1 MLTEYIN
8 WNGERKTW
16 DPDTAVNYFLIV
28 DRQVIAE
35 DGRYLSH
42 GAMFHGTSAK
52 EVRRNLLDWIFQN
65 PDFVADWRKAGA
77 KIVKAP
83 CAFDARETHVVVEV
97 L

>member
-8 WNGERKTW
+8 WNGERTQW
-16 DPDTAVNYFLIV
+16 DPDTAKNYYLITDGLIV
-28 DRQVIAE
+28 AQNLS
-35 DGRYLSH
+35 YLPY
-42 GAMFHGTSAK
+42 GALFYGNSPK
-52 EVRRNLLDWIFQN
+52 EVKRNLLNFIFQN
-65 PDFVADWRKAGA
+65 PDFVFDWRKAGA